1 MISEPRHID
10 AHRVYSAPTDR
21 STGIICDQTISLDGI
36 YTSRDYPERLRRI
49 RFKDPG
55 SGKTLVFIT
64 NNVAL
69 PAATICALYK
79 SRWQVELFF
88 KWIKQHLRIKQFYG
102 TSENAVKTQI
112 WIAVSVYVLVAI
124 VKKRLDLDASLYT
137 LLQILSLTLFEKMP
151 LHHALALGET
161 KSDNLATSNQ
171 LSLFAF

>member
-1 MISEPRHID
+1 M
-10 AHRVYSAPTDR
+10 R
-21 STGIICDQTISLDGI
+21 SL
-36 YTSRDYPERLRRI
+36 
-49 RFKDPG
+49 

-64 NNVAL
+64 NNFSL

-124 VKKRLDLDASLYT
+124 VKKRLDLGQSPVVTFGLFSVE
-137 LLQILSLTLFEKMP
+137 QQGQPLSMVEF
-151 LHHALALGET
+151 AGLGVVT
-161 KSDNLATSNQ
+161 
-171 LSLFAF
+171 